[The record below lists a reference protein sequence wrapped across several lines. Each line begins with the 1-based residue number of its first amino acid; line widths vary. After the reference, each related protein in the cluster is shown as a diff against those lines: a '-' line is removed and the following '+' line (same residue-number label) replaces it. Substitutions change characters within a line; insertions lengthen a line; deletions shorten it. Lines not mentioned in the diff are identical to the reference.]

1 MPWTDLVVSREKKQR
16 APREPKAPKLTIY
29 KEGIAKVTPSVL
41 AHIDS
46 ATIHIL
52 HNTDN
57 PRLIA
62 VSATGQFPHKLGK
75 QGTFS
80 AASLWRLAGKP
91 VEPLHV
97 VLEID
102 TETGY
107 LVGDLDAALAAA
119 QAKRDAAATVS
130 SLDSGNS
137 PTVAT
142 GSAGHN
148 AATLAAS
155 EGESAPV
162 TVGGEVD
169 PAAVSDTPV
178 LSGPSASGPSDTSDP
193 YAEDEEDDDEEYE
206 EEEEED
212 VATEAGKVAAQ
223 Y

>member
-1 MPWTDLVVSREKKQR
+1 MGWTDLVVTREKKTR

-46 ATIHIL
+46 ETIHVL

-119 QAKRDAAATVS
+119 QAKRDAAAT
-130 SLDSGNS
+130 
-137 PTVAT
+137 
-142 GSAGHN
+142 
-148 AATLAAS
+148 LAAS
-155 EGESAPV
+155 EGASAPANAS
-162 TVGGEVD
+162 GEVD

-193 YAEDEEDDDEEYE
+193 YAEDEEDDDEEEYE